1 MNIRQHR
8 VSNKVH
14 RRPVRRYAASHAGD
28 PGYLVVSQTTMADD
42 SMLEEQ
48 VAYYRARA
56 GEYDEWFLRTGRYD
70 RGVDHR
76 TAWQAEVAVVEQSLR
91 EHIVGGEVL
100 ELACGTG
107 LWTQLLA
114 QLNRRVMAVDAS
126 PEVIE
131 VNRARTH
138 SDHVHYVLADLFSW
152 TPPAAQ
158 FDAVFFGFWLSHV
171 PADRF
176 EAFWTMVRAAL
187 RPTARVFWID
197 SLLEPSSTARDHGP
211 LDHSGVVRRRLN
223 DGREF
228 RIVKIFY
235 EPADLKQRLSRLAFA
250 GWVRSSGK
258 FFHYGCVSAA
268 G

>member
-1 MNIRQHR
+1 
-8 VSNKVH
+8 
-14 RRPVRRYAASHAGD
+14 
-28 PGYLVVSQTTMADD
+28 MADD
-42 SMLEEQ
+42 SMLQEQ

-70 RGVDHR
+70 RGMDHR
-76 TAWQAEVAVVEQSLR
+76 TAWRAEVAVVEQSLR
-91 EHIVGGEVL
+91 EHIVGGDVL

-126 PEVIE
+126 PEVID

-152 TPPAAQ
+152 TAPPAQ

-171 PADRF
+171 PADRS
-176 EAFWTMVRAAL
+176 EAFWNMVRAAL
-187 RPTARVFWID
+187 RPNGRVFWID

-228 RIVKIFY
+228 QIIKMFY
-235 EPADLKQRLSRLAFA
+235 EPADLEQRLSRLGFA
-250 GWVRSSGK
+250 GWVRSSGT
-258 FFHYGCVSAA
+258 FFHYGCVSPAA
-268 G
+268 

>member
-1 MNIRQHR
+1 
-8 VSNKVH
+8 
-14 RRPVRRYAASHAGD
+14 
-28 PGYLVVSQTTMADD
+28 MADD

-235 EPADLKQRLSRLAFA
+235 EPADLEQRLSRLAFA